1 MSLTAIIFLIV
12 IGIILFYVEF
22 LIVPGV
28 TIAGIAGAI
37 LVMVGVY
44 LGYKEYG
51 TPTGHYILGIT
62 ALVSV
67 FSMVFM
73 LRSKTWE
80 KVGLASIIDGR
91 SSSSLDTELKI
102 GETGETVTRL
112 NPYGK
117 VMINNK
123 FYEAKSSGAFLDP
136 KTKIEVKKIDR
147 SQLIVKPLN

>member
-1 MSLTAIIFLIV
+1 MSLTVIIFLIV

-37 LVMVGVY
+37 LVMVGIY
-44 LGYKEYG
+44 FGYKEYG
-51 TPTGHYILGIT
+51 TPTGHYILGVT
-62 ALVSV
+62 ALASI
-67 FSMVFM
+67 FSMILM
-73 LRSKTWE
+73 LQSKTWE
-80 KVGLASIIDGR
+80 KVGLASIIEGR
-91 SSSSLDTELKI
+91 TSSSLDAELKI
-102 GETGETVTRL
+102 GDKGETVTRL

-117 VMINNK
+117 VLINNK
-123 FYEAKSSGAFLDP
+123 FYEAKSSEAFLDP